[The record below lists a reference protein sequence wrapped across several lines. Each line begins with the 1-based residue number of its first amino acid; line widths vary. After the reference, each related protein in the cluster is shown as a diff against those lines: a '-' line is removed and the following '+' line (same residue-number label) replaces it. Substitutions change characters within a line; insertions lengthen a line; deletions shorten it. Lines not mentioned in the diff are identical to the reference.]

1 VIAGLPVWALGK
13 STYRRTEHQAR
24 TVRDLVE
31 KRFRAD
37 RPEHQSDRR
46 RLFRIAGR
54 LAFIAGAE
62 EDTRRRLDR
71 ALTTDELRWVLRR
84 YPGD

>member
-1 VIAGLPVWALGK
+1 V
-13 STYRRTEHQAR
+13 
-24 TVRDLVE
+24 D
-31 KRFRAD
+31 KRFRAE
-37 RPEHQSDRR
+37 RPERQSDRR
-46 RLFRIAGR
+46 RLFRIAAR

-71 ALTTDELRWVLRR
+71 PLTADELLWVLGR